1 MPAAAAIAGNL
12 AARFNSTSL
21 PALVADLVNHE
32 KAPLYASFAALLLVV
47 LIASSSSSSS
57 SSSSPSSATSKS
69 GKPLPPHVPHSVPFL
84 GNAVPYGVQ
93 PISFL
98 RQCMDK
104 FGDCFTFT
112 MMGRKMTFCLDPD
125 GNHFVFNVK
134 LANATAEG
142 AYDKLTVPVFGTEVV
157 YDVPNNVFMEQK
169 KFVKDAL
176 TTSAFKT
183 YVPIIADE
191 ARALFA
197 TWPDSSESLELFPEM
212 AELTI
217 RTASHCLM
225 GREIRE
231 QLHSNVA
238 KLYHDLDS
246 GFQPINVFFR
256 WLPLPNYFARDRA
269 HKTMTQT
276 FLNILAARRAASAAA
291 EAAYAADPSKPPPPP
306 PQDVLQSLMDG
317 VYRDGTKMSDEAVA
331 HMMIALLMAG
341 QHTSSTSTSWIIFEL
356 ARDPA
361 TVAALLREQAEVL
374 TGDPDT
380 PPHLLPELTYDALR
394 QCALLDRVMKES
406 LRLHSPIHSVMRLVI
421 QDVEYKGYTIP
432 KGHFLCGSPSV
443 SQYDPAKFPNPEK
456 FDPSRWETPAA
467 GEDGNVGEWNI
478 NGVDIAQKSARSSFL
493 PFGAGR
499 HRCIG
504 EFFALKQIGA
514 IISMF
519 VREFEFKL
527 AMDKKTGERPMAGS
541 DFTSLIVM
549 PVKGSAIEFRRRD
562 TSRKTT

>member
-1 MPAAAAIAGNL
+1 MSAAAATAAGNF
-12 AARFNSTSL
+12 AARFNSTIL
-21 PALVADLVNHE
+21 PPLVADLVNHE
-32 KAPLYASFAALLLVV
+32 KAPLYASLAALLLV
-47 LIASSSSSSS
+47 LLLASSASSSSSA
-57 SSSSPSSATSKS
+57 SASKS
-69 GKPLPPHVPHSVPFL
+69 GKPLPPHVPHSVPLL

-93 PISFL
+93 PVSFL

-157 YDVPNNVFMEQK
+157 YDVPNSVLMEQK

-176 TTSAFKT
+176 TTSAFKA
-183 YVPIIADE
+183 YVPIIVDE

-197 TWPDSSESLELFPEM
+197 TWPDSNEALELFPEM

-225 GREIRE
+225 GKEIRD

-238 KLYHDLDS
+238 KLYHDLDA

-256 WLPLPNYFARDRA
+256 WLPLPSYFARDRA
-269 HKTMTQT
+269 HKIMTQT
-276 FLNILAARRAASAAA
+276 FLDILDKRRAAAASVAAA
-291 EAAYAADPSKPPPPP
+291 VAADPSLPTPPP
-306 PQDVLQSLMDG
+306 PQDVLQSLMDA
-317 VYRDGTKMSDEAVA
+317 VYRDGSKMSDEAVA

-374 TGDPDT
+374 TGDPNT

-394 QCALLDRVMKES
+394 KCTLLDRVMKES
-406 LRLHSPIHSVMRLVI
+406 LRLHSPIHTVMRLVI
-421 QDVEYKGYTIP
+421 QDLEYKGYTIP
-432 KGHFLCGSPSV
+432 AGHFLCGSPSV

-456 FDPSRWETPAA
+456 FDPSRWETPTA
-467 GEDGNVGEWNI
+467 GEDGVVGEWNI
-478 NGVDIAQKSARSSFL
+478 NGVDIAQKAARSSYL

-504 EFFALKQIGA
+504 EFFANKQIGA

-519 VREFEFKL
+519 VREFEFEMKR
-527 AMDKKTGERPMAGS
+527 DSKTGERPKAEA

-549 PVKGSAIEFRRRD
+549 PVKGTSIEYRRREAF
-562 TSRKTT
+562 RKA